1 MDEALAFGLSE
12 TQLRPILEAA
22 TGARLSRSA
31 IRVTP
36 ATQEVPAGDC
46 RLLTFLYAAQ
56 DGMPGE
62 VTLFVKRCV
71 WKGRSEAVHYRYLAA
86 QGVPTP
92 RLYGALRE
100 GGGEEVIFLER
111 LTGVGFHS
119 DSETEWRSMLSLLAR
134 FNACDIAPEYA
145 PHLHTY
151 EQVGHAGGG
160 VWIIGLDAQPA
171 TEQVA
176 ADLEACGIEPKDLP
190 ALQEAARTLFA
201 QVAAQPRG
209 LLHQDFM
216 PNNVGWRG
224 RRAEMVV
231 FDLHK
236 NALGPRFADVAFY
249 LALPDWSDNAA
260 FLDDLSDDGAS
271 RRESLTRH
279 YLDEYAR
286 FGGPSVP
293 METFREE
300 ATALF
305 WMHKVSIL
313 SWMVEQDQR
322 ERVRET
328 LDALDQ
334 IRPRFRAR
342 S

>member
-1 MDEALAFGLSE
+1 MEEAIPPFGLNE

-22 TGARLSRSA
+22 TGTLLSRSA
-31 IRVTP
+31 VRMRP
-36 ATQEVPAGDC
+36 AAQEVSVGES

-56 DGMPGE
+56 DGTPGE
-62 VTLFVKRCV
+62 VMLFVKRCV
-71 WKGRSEAVHYRYLAA
+71 WKGRSEAVHYRYLAT

-92 RLYGALRE
+92 RLYGALRD
-100 GGGEEVIFLER
+100 GGGEEVIFLES
-111 LTGVGFHS
+111 LTEVGFHG

-134 FNACDIAPEYA
+134 FNACDIAPDYA
-145 PHLHTY
+145 PHLHSY
-151 EQVGHAGGG
+151 EQVGNVGGG
-160 VWIIGLDAQPA
+160 VWIIGLDANPA
-171 TEQVA
+171 IEQVA
-176 ADLEACGIEPKDLP
+176 ADLRAGGVKREDLP
-190 ALQEAARTLFA
+190 SLQEAARTLSA

-236 NALGPRFADVAFY
+236 NALGPRFADVAPY
-249 LALPDWSDNAA
+249 LASPDWSNGRA
-260 FLDDLSDDGAS
+260 FLDGLSSDDGIS

-286 FGGPSVP
+286 FGGPSVS
-293 METFREE
+293 MKTFREE
-300 ATALF
+300 ITALF
-305 WMHKVSIL
+305 WMHKVSVL
-313 SWMVEQDQR
+313 GWMAQQDQR

-328 LDALDQ
+328 LNALGQTHEPD
-334 IRPRFRAR
+334 
-342 S
+342 

>member
-1 MDEALAFGLSE
+1 MEEASLAFGLNE

-22 TGARLSRSA
+22 TGTPLSRSA
-31 IRVTP
+31 VRMRP
-36 ATQEVPAGDC
+36 ATREVPTGDT

-56 DGMPGE
+56 DGTPGE
-62 VTLFVKRCV
+62 VMLFVKRCV

-86 QGVPTP
+86 RGVPTP

-100 GGGEEVIFLER
+100 EGGEEVIFLEN
-111 LTGVGFHS
+111 LTGVGFYGN
-119 DSETEWRSMLSLLAR
+119 SETEWRSMLSLLAR

-171 TEQVA
+171 PERVA
-176 ADLEACGIEPKDLP
+176 ADLEACGIEPRDLP
-190 ALQEAARTLFA
+190 ALQKAARTLFA

-216 PNNVGWRG
+216 PGNVGWRG

-236 NALGPRFADVAFY
+236 NALGPRFADVAPY
-249 LALPDWSDNAA
+249 LASPDWSDSSA
-260 FLDDLSDDGAS
+260 FLDDLSDDGTS

-286 FGGPSVP
+286 FGGPAVSLA
-293 METFREE
+293 TFREE
-300 ATALF
+300 TTALF

-313 SWMVEQDQR
+313 GWMAEQNQW
-322 ERVRET
+322 EHVREI
-328 LDALDQ
+328 LDALGQTREAD
-334 IRPRFRAR
+334 
-342 S
+342 